1 MLLLTVRDRTATSSN
16 DLSTLAS
23 VSIAQSTAKTRHK
36 VICSVIDMATSSNNN
51 AFAPFLQRR
60 QMAED
65 LELNQRQLD
74 QEEERAQRKEE
85 AHEISR

>member
-1 MLLLTVRDRTATSSN
+1 
-16 DLSTLAS
+16 
-23 VSIAQSTAKTRHK
+23 
-36 VICSVIDMATSSNNN
+36 MATSSNNN